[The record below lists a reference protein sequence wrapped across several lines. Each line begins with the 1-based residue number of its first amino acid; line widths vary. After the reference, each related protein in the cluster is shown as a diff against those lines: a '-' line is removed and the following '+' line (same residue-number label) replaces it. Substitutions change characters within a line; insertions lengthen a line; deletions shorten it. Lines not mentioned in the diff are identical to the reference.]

1 LTNLHRRKIGLL
13 RALLPSGAALV
24 PQRFTLTRGK
34 RCGSLHAWAGPSA
47 KPTLVRDALPEEPFS
62 ARKAPTRQHS
72 SKPEPMT
79 RTSFKTVDPKALPKH
94 FDAKEAE
101 GRWDRVWQESKL
113 YHWDETRG
121 REETFVVDTPPPT
134 VSGSLHVGHVFSYTH
149 TDVIVRY
156 QRMCGKNIFYPMGW
170 DDNGLPTERR
180 VQNYFHVRCEPSEPY
195 IENLELEEASAKVKK
210 ERPKL
215 LNRRNFIELCHQLT
229 QLDEKAFENLFTRLG
244 LSVDWRQTYATIDDR
259 CRKQAQ
265 LSFLDLHQKGH
276 VYQSFAPTMWDVD
289 FQTAVAQAEVTDK
302 PQQGHFH
309 HIEFGVEGA
318 PDTFVIATTRPE
330 LLPAC
335 VGVTAHPTDE
345 RYKHLFG
352 KKAITPLFR
361 VPVPIF
367 PSELADKEKGTGIL
381 MVCTFGDQTD
391 VQWWREQKLELRQI
405 IGRAGRLEPVTFGTP
420 EYPSL
425 DATAANAYYSQL
437 AGQNVKQAKTTVV
450 ALLREP
456 NGSATGT
463 SAPLQGEPVPVDQ
476 SVKYFEKG
484 ERPLE
489 FLSTRQWFV
498 RLLDKKAE
506 LLQSGE
512 TIEFHPSFM
521 HTRYRDWT
529 SNLGLDWCLSRQ
541 RYFGVP
547 IPVWFALKEDGT
559 PDFSAPILPTMEQLP
574 VDPMADVP
582 PGYAEAQRGK
592 PGGFVGEPD
601 IFDTWFTSS
610 LTPQIGSHWGLDEE
624 RHKKLFPAD
633 IRPQS
638 HEIIRTWAFY
648 TIAKALLH
656 EGTIPWKHIV
666 ISGWILDPDRK
677 KMSKSQGNVVTPM
690 HLFDEH
696 GVDGVRYWAASA
708 RLGAD
713 TAFDPQVFKIGRRL
727 TTKLFNAAKFVL
739 SHEGESAP
747 ITEELDRAFVQKL
760 RSLVEKVSA
769 AHSDFHFAQAL
780 QDTETFF
787 WTHFTDTFLE
797 LAKPRAWVTTD
808 AAAPQHPPEARH
820 SAVAALRLGLNVL
833 LRLFAPVLP
842 YITEEIWSWA
852 FAEETGHPSIHRAPW
867 PSAREFEGI
876 APPKNEQ
883 SFDLAVEAYTALNK
897 AKADAQVS
905 AGRVV
910 KSLTLVASQEVFEQV
925 GSVLQC
931 ALEAA
936 RVLSHELIV
945 SPSTDAT
952 FVVRDAVFA
961 EKGTEPSA

>member
-1 LTNLHRRKIGLL
+1 MN
-13 RALLPSGAALV
+13 
-24 PQRFTLTRGK
+24 
-34 RCGSLHAWAGPSA
+34 HAP
-47 KPTLVRDALPEEPFS
+47 
-62 ARKAPTRQHS
+62 
-72 SKPEPMT
+72 
-79 RTSFKTVDPKALPKH
+79 FKTVDPATLPKH
-94 FDAKEAE
+94 FDSKEAE
-101 GRWDRVWQESKL
+101 GRWDQVWQESKL
-113 YHWDETRG
+113 YHWDESRG

-180 VQNYFHVRCEPSEPY
+180 VQNYFHVRCEPSQPY
-195 IENLELEEASAKVKK
+195 IENLDIEEASAKRKK
-210 ERPKL
+210 ERPTL

-229 QLDEKAFENLFTRLG
+229 QIDEKAFENLFTRLG

-302 PQQGHFH
+302 PQKGHFH
-309 HIEFGVEGA
+309 HVEFGVENA

-352 KKAITPLFR
+352 KNAITPLFR

-367 PSELADKEKGTGIL
+367 PSELADPEKGSGIL

-391 VQWWREQKLELRQI
+391 VIWWRDQKLALRQI
-405 IGRAGRLEPVTFGTP
+405 LGKAGRLEPISYGTP

-425 DATAANAYYSQL
+425 NAAAANGYYAAL
-437 AGQNVKQAKTTVV
+437 VGQNVKQAKATIVD
-450 ALLREP
+450 LLRDP
-456 NGSATGT
+456 AGSATGST
-463 SAPLQGEPVPVDQ
+463 APLQGEPVPVDQ

-498 RLLDKKAE
+498 RLLDKKQE
-506 LLQSGE
+506 LLKSGE
-512 TIEFHPSFM
+512 EIHFHPAFM

-529 SNLGLDWCLSRQ
+529 ENLGLDWCLSRQ

-547 IPVWFALKEDGT
+547 IPVWFALKNDGT
-559 PDFSAPILPTMEQLP
+559 PDWGAPILPSVEQLP

-582 PGYAEAQRGK
+582 RGYTEDQRGK

-656 EGTIPWKHIV
+656 ESTVPWRHVV

-677 KMSKSQGNVVTPM
+677 KMSKSEGNVITPL

-727 TTKLFNAAKFVL
+727 TTKLYNAAKFVL
-739 SHEGESAP
+739 SHEGAKGP
-747 ITEELDRAFVQKL
+747 ITEELDRAFIERL
-760 RSLVEKVSA
+760 RQLVEKA
-769 AHSDFHFAQAL
+769 THSHAEFNFAQAL

-797 LAKPRAWVTTD
+797 LAKPRAWKSMD
-808 AAAPQHPPEARH
+808 DSAPVHPEEARN
-820 SAVAALRLGLNVL
+820 SAVTALRLGLSVL
-833 LRLFAPVLP
+833 LRLFAPILP

-852 FAEETGHPSIHRAPW
+852 FAEETGHSSIHRAPW
-867 PSAREFEGI
+867 PNSSEF
-876 APPKNEQ
+876 AHVQPPQ
-883 SFDLAVEAYTALNK
+883 GTRSFELAVDAFTAINK

-910 KSLTLVASQEVFEQV
+910 NSLTLVAPQEALDEV
-925 GSVLQC
+925 GSVLKC
-931 ALEAA
+931 ALQAA
-936 RVLSHELIV
+936 RVTSHQLLAGPVE
-945 SPSTDAT
+945 DAT
-952 FVVRDAVFA
+952 FRVVDAVFA
-961 EKGTEPSA
+961 EAPSKKTPGSD